1 MALHRSLKRISP
13 LDLNH
18 NKTVGVAFP
27 LDQFNLQ
34 KGTETIKEQ
43 IKSNIVNLCLTEK
56 GERIFLPDYGVG
68 LKKLLFQNNV
78 DTSIL
83 NNNIN
88 QQINRYLPQVTL
100 LNTFTDFVQDQNL
113 LYIKIVYR
121 YNLDGSQDAIQIG
134 IGNINERGPAPY

>member
-121 YNLDGSQDAIQIG
+121 YNLDGSQDAIQL
-134 IGNINERGPAPY
+134 NFNHCN